1 MPEPILLIAGLLLA
15 GIAVLGPLRGRGGA
29 AVIDDE
35 HGAAQVR
42 HRVAIEALRD
52 IEADRRAG
60 SLDDA
65 AYAAQV
71 AEAEARAA
79 ATRAALDAAAA
90 TNAAGDRPPGRGRAA
105 ATGAAA
111 VIGLL
116 LVAGSLVPAAGI
128 ANGTVVN
135 QALADA
141 RSAEEA
147 RQDRISELRD
157 ELAADPGDPDPALI
171 SDLADAYLAGSSP
184 DDLYAAAVALQ
195 LLISLEPD
203 RADAYERLLTAY
215 LRAGDHADARAA
227 LTSYA
232 ERPTAD
238 PVEVAF
244 FDGLIAL
251 RGEND
256 PDRAR
261 EAFDRFLQLA
271 PDDPRAPMIR
281 GLRDEAD
288 ALGD

>member
-1 MPEPILLIAGLLLA
+1 MPEPILLVAGLLLA
-15 GIAVLGPLRGRGGA
+15 GVAVLAPLRGRERA
-29 AVIDDE
+29 TAIDDE

-52 IEADRRAG
+52 LEADRRAG
-60 SLDDA
+60 SLDHA
-65 AYAAQV
+65 AYAAQM

-79 ATRAALDAAAA
+79 ATRAALDAPAAPD
-90 TNAAGDRPPGRGRAA
+90 AARDRPSGRGRMAA
-105 ATGAAA
+105 IAAAA
-111 VIGLL
+111 VIGLV
-116 LVAGSLVPAAGI
+116 LVVGSLVPAAGI

-135 QALADA
+135 RALADA

-157 ELAADPGDPDPALI
+157 SLAADPGDPDPAVI
-171 SDLADAYLAGSSP
+171 SDLADAYLAGSSA

-195 LLISLEPD
+195 LLISIEPD
-203 RADAYERLLTAY
+203 RADAYERLLAAY
-215 LRAGDHADARAA
+215 LRAGDHVDARAA
-227 LTSYA
+227 LASYA

-256 PDRAR
+256 PDGAR
-261 EAFDRFLQLA
+261 EAFDRFLELA

-281 GLRDEAD
+281 GLRDEAE
-288 ALGD
+288 ALGS

>member
-1 MPEPILLIAGLLLA
+1 MPEPILVLAGLLLA
-15 GIAVLGPLRGRGGA
+15 GVAVLAPLRGRGSA

-60 SLDDA
+60 SLDDI

-71 AEAEARAA
+71 AEAEARAS
-79 ATRAALDAAAA
+79 ATRSALDAPAAPD
-90 TNAAGDRPPGRGRAA
+90 AARDRPPGRGRSAA
-105 ATGAAA
+105 IVGAA
-111 VIGLL
+111 VIGLGL
-116 LVAGSLVPAAGI
+116 MVGSLVPAAGI

-147 RQDRISELRD
+147 RQDRISALRD
-157 ELAADPGDPDPALI
+157 ELAADPGDPDPAVI
-171 SDLADAYLAGSSP
+171 SDLADAYLAGSSA

-203 RADAYERLLTAY
+203 RADAYERLLAAY

-227 LTSYA
+227 LGSYA
-232 ERPTAD
+232 ERPTAN

-261 EAFDRFLQLA
+261 QAFDRFLELA

-281 GLRDEAD
+281 GLRDEAE
-288 ALGD
+288 ALGG